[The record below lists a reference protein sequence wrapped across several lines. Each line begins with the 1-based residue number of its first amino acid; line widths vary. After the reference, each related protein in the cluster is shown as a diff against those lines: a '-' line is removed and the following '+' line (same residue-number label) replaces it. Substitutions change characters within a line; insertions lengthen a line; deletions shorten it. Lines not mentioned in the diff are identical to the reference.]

1 MIRAEFY
8 RIRALINILFSIW
21 PEVVND
27 QLQAAVAA
35 ELIDIKLIGKLNFAN
50 AVIRPKG
57 SINIERD
64 TVQQWAAAD
73 RFNHH
78 LQMTL
83 TDQPLL
89 QGEVVSDGPLTAAEM
104 SMEVA
109 QMLRDA
115 GPWGQ
120 MFPEPLFDGRFRLLQ
135 QRLVG
140 ERHLKVMVE
149 PVDGGPLLDGI
160 AFNVD
165 TSIWPDNGVREVQLA
180 YKLDINEFRGN
191 RSLQLIIDH
200 LWPN

>member
-8 RIRALINILFSIW
+8 RIRALINILLSIW

-35 ELIDIKLIGKLNFAN
+35 ELIDIQLIGKLNFAN

-64 TVQQWAAAD
+64 TVQQRAAAD

-89 QGEVVSDGPLTAAEM
+89 QQTKTPVKQRLGEHLPPRPG
-104 SMEVA
+104 VA
-109 QMLRDA
+109 QHLRDLHA
-115 GPWGQ
+115 HFCRRQRTVGDH
-120 MFPEPLFDGRFRLLQ
+120 FALQ
-135 QRLVG
+135 QR
-140 ERHLKVMVE
+140 RIE
-149 PVDGGPLLDGI
+149 PLGHQFAKALLELFK
-160 AFNVD
+160 ARLFQ
-165 TSIWPDNGVREVQLA
+165 R
-180 YKLDINEFRGN
+180 
-191 RSLQLIIDH
+191 
-200 LWPN
+200 